1 MINGEMHGEPPAQS
15 MPRGISLPLWAHVSL
30 LLLACIGCTAAALLW
45 LPVGWRWL
53 AVLAI
58 LLAGAGFSYTITHV
72 LRQLSVEADA
82 IRGFDFSDHPVS
94 RSRVREAD
102 VLGHGLDLMRDT
114 VRRFLALNLE
124 LARESDID
132 TLLPLLLAD
141 MQLAAAAQGGVLYLV
156 DPADGLLHVHATRGV
171 AADGITPPWPSM
183 RPSALP
189 ALLQQAIAQRHSA
202 SGRLDG
208 AEREVPGLQALPAG
222 TAVVAV
228 PLFDRRDA
236 CTGLMLLFADHLADA
251 GQLRFLDALAA
262 NAGLMLETRGLLR
275 DRKQLLDA
283 VIRMLAGAIDAQ
295 SPYTGGHCERVPELT
310 RLLVSAACETG
321 EGAFA
326 DFDLDADEW
335 EAVHIAS
342 WLHDCGKI
350 ATPEYVV
357 DKATKLETIHNRI
370 HEVRTRFEVLKRDA
384 EIACWRGIAEG
395 GPRDVLLDRL
405 QAAHAQLDADFAFI
419 AGCNVGGE
427 FLGDA
432 DRQRLHAIGQRNWMR
447 TLDDRIGL
455 SQEEL
460 ARCDGPP
467 ATLPVRE
474 ALLADKPEHRID
486 HAPLD
491 ADDHRRL
498 AGFRM
503 PRPELRSHRGELH
516 NLGVSRG
523 TLTAEDRYIINE
535 HMIHTIVMLEQLP
548 FPPHLRSVPELAG
561 AHHEKMDGTGY
572 PRRLHREEM
581 SPVARMMAV
590 ADVFEALTAA
600 DRPYKTAKTL
610 SESLAIM
617 ARMCRDAH
625 LDPDIFELFLRSGVP
640 QTYGERFLDPA
651 QCDRVDTDALLRTAG
666 LGPAA

>member
-1 MINGEMHGEPPAQS
+1 MTNGESGRRAPALPQQ
-15 MPRGISLPLWAHVSL
+15 GISLPLWVHVSL
-30 LLLACIGCTAAALLW
+30 LLLATTGCTAAALLW
-45 LPVGWRWL
+45 LPAGWRWL
-53 AVLAI
+53 AVVAVV
-58 LLAGAGFSYTITHV
+58 LAGAGFSYTITHV
-72 LRQLSVEADA
+72 LRQLATQADA
-82 IRGFDFSDHPVS
+82 IGGFDFSDHPVS

-132 TLLPLLLAD
+132 ALLPLLLAD
-141 MQLAAAAQGGVLYLV
+141 MQLAADATGGVLYLLDADDDTLQMHAANGV
-156 DPADGLLHVHATRGV
+156 ADG
-171 AADGITPPWPSM
+171 AASSSLPSM
-183 RPSALP
+183 
-189 ALLQQAIAQRHSA
+189 QMQAIAPLLRQAITQRHSL
-202 SGRLDG
+202 SGPLD
-208 AEREVPGLQALPAG
+208 AVALQALGLRASPVG
-222 TAVVAV
+222 TGCIVV

-236 CTGLMLLFADHLADA
+236 CTGVMLLFADHAVDA
-251 GQLRFLDALAA
+251 GKLRFLDALAA
-262 NAGLMLETRGLLR
+262 NAGLTLETRGLLR

-295 SPYTGGHCERVPELT
+295 SPYTGGHCARVPELA
-310 RLLVSAACETG
+310 RLLATAACDAS
-321 EGAFA
+321 EGVFA

-370 HEVRTRFEVLKRDA
+370 HEVRTRFEVLKRDG
-384 EIACWRGIAEG
+384 EIACWRGIADG
-395 GPRDVLLDRL
+395 ASR
-405 QAAHAQLDADFAFI
+405 AAMLDALRESHAVLDAEFAFV
-419 AGCNVGGE
+419 ARCNVGGE

-432 DRQRLHAIGQRNWMR
+432 DRERLQQIGQRSWMR

-460 ARCDGPP
+460 ARCEGPSVALP
-467 ATLPVRE
+467 AIEP
-474 ALLADKPEHRID
+474 LLADKPEHRIA
-486 HAPLD
+486 HVPLD
-491 ADDHRRL
+491 AAASQQL

-503 PRPELRSHRGELH
+503 PRPQLRSNRGELH

-523 TLTAEDRYIINE
+523 TLTEEDRYIINE
-535 HMIHTIVMLEQLP
+535 HMIHTITMLEQLP

-561 AHHEKMDGTGY
+561 GHHEKLDGTGY
-572 PRRLHREEM
+572 PRRLHRDEM
-581 SPVARMMAV
+581 SPVARMLAV

-600 DRPYKTAKTL
+600 DRPYKTAKPL

-617 ARMCRDAH
+617 AQMCRDAH
-625 LDPDIFELFLRSGVP
+625 LDPDIFELFLRAGVP
-640 QTYGERFLDPA
+640 QTYAERFLSPA
-651 QCDRVDTDALLRTAG
+651 QRDSIDVDALLRTAG
-666 LGPAA
+666 IATAT